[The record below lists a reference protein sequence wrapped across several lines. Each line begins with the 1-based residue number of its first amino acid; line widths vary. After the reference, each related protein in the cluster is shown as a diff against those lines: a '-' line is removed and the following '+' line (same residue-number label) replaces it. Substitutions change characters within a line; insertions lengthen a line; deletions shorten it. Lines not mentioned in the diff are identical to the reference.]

1 MKSPSL
7 TDKLLLVVALA
18 IVGAL
23 LVYIPPKLLEQ
34 YDRIKELGPPFTYLY
49 FALVG
54 TGAAILIGLCGYALW
69 RVWQNTR
76 NKQKHIERRT
86 KNPSELS
93 VTEKQQ
99 EVVDNLASV
108 DQLQSD
114 AGVQA
119 ELKKELTGL
128 REKVEEKQ
136 QAQRLEIVAFGTI
149 SSGKSSLM
157 NALAG
162 RDVFQTDPRGGTTLQ
177 RQQVPWP
184 GNDQV
189 LLVDTP
195 GLGEVDG
202 SERLAV
208 AAESARDADLV
219 LLVVDGPLRHSEFTL
234 LQKLGEMEKRVVVC
248 LNKQDWYS
256 ADDQP
261 KLIGQIQ
268 EQLKGI
274 VEPDHIVSVRAQ
286 ASERSRV
293 LVMADGSEAESMVT
307 VPPEIAPLAEQMLR
321 MVRRDG
327 RDLLLAN
334 LLLQSRGLVD
344 HAKAKV
350 KAALDQRAWEI
361 VDTYTWAAGGAAAVS
376 PMVLDV
382 IIGSGITAKMVVD
395 LAKVYRQP
403 IDTSIAMNLLAQ
415 LGKNLVAILGVNA
428 AAPAIAA
435 GIAGLLKTIPLAGTI
450 AGGALQ
456 GITQALVTRWIGGVF
471 IGYFQADMQQPREG
485 LANLALQEWKRITAP
500 TELVRFVQTAR
511 DKLLSGKSKP

>member
-18 IVGAL
+18 VVGAL
-23 LVYIPPKLLEQ
+23 LVYLPPKLLDQ
-34 YDRIKELGPPFTYLY
+34 YDKIKDLGPPYTYVY

-54 TGAAILIGLCGYALW
+54 SGLAILLGLCGYAVW
-69 RVWQNTR
+69 RVWNNTR
-76 NKQKHIERRT
+76 AKRQKTERRI
-86 KNPSELS
+86 KNPSQLS
-93 VTEKQQ
+93 ANEKQQ
-99 EVVDNLASV
+99 ELTDNLSSV
-108 DQLQSD
+108 AELQSD
-114 AGVQA
+114 ARVQA
-119 ELKKELTGL
+119 DLKKELNSL
-128 REKVEEKQ
+128 SDKLHAKQ
-136 QAQRLEIVAFGTI
+136 AAERLEIVAFGTI

-162 RDVFQTDPRGGTTLQ
+162 KDVFQTDPRGGTTLQ

-202 SERLAV
+202 ADRLAV

-219 LLVVDGPLRHSEFTL
+219 LLVVDGPLRDSEFRL
-234 LQKLGEMEKRVVVC
+234 LEKLGDMEKRVIVC
-248 LNKQDWYS
+248 LNKQDWY
-256 ADDQP
+256 AAADQP
-261 KLIGQIQ
+261 KLMGQLT
-268 EQLKGI
+268 EQLRGI
-274 VEPDHIVSVRAQ
+274 VHSDNVVAVRAQ
-286 ASERSRV
+286 TSERTRV
-293 LVMADGSEAESMVT
+293 LVMPDGRESETTVA
-307 VPPEIAPLAEQMLR
+307 VPPEIAPLAERMLKLIQ
-321 MVRRDG
+321 RDG

-382 IIGSGITAKMVVD
+382 LIGSGITAKMVVD

-415 LGKNLVAILGVNA
+415 LGKNLIAILGVNA

-435 GIAGLLKTIPLAGTI
+435 GIAGLLKTIPLAGSI

-456 GITQALVTRWIGGVF
+456 GLTQALVTRWIGGVF
-471 IGYFQADMQQPREG
+471 IGYFQSEMNEPKEG
-485 LANLALQEWKRITAP
+485 LANLALQEWRRITTP
-500 TELVRFVQTAR
+500 TELLRFVQAAK
-511 DKLLSGKSKP
+511 DKLQGVNKS